1 MKIKTLQFWPGKF
14 LIPRRMKG
22 DIIIHI
28 HMNVLPK
35 NIKHISDAILF
46 ADDISML
53 ENADNYR
60 ESKS

>member
-1 MKIKTLQFWPGKF
+1 
-14 LIPRRMKG
+14 MKG